1 MKANDLSKFTFRK
14 VGWGH
19 YRVTYRTDR
28 GDFYIATITDMFI
41 IDLTLYAY
49 WAKLSD
55 IRHLAYLVRLHGRHY
70 HSDGTPF
77 YNDVR

>member
-19 YRVTYRTDR
+19 YRVTYKTER
-28 GDFYIATITDMFI
+28 GDKYIATLTDMST
-41 IDLTLYAY
+41 IDRTLHADL
-49 WAKLSD
+49 AKLSD
-55 IRHLAYLVRLHGRHY
+55 IRHLAYLVRFYGKHS

-77 YNDVR
+77 INDVR